1 MGKMTKNDDE
11 KILDEIRKREL
22 LLAEE
27 HKRIPKRKNTKGY
40 RAEITVKGEKIHVGF
55 FDTKEE
61 AIEAISEA
69 KRKYLDEI

>member
-1 MGKMTKNDDE
+1 MTKNDDE

-40 RAEITVKGEKIHVGF
+40 RAEITVKGKKIRVGF
-55 FDTKEE
+55 FDTKDE
-61 AIEAISEA
+61 AIEVIREV

>member
-1 MGKMTKNDDE
+1 MTKNDDE

-22 LLAEE
+22 LLSEE
-27 HKRIPKRKNTKGY
+27 HKRIPRRKNTKKY
-40 RAEITVKGEKIHVGF
+40 RAEITVKGKKIRVGF

-61 AIEAISEA
+61 AIEAIREA

>member
-1 MGKMTKNDDE
+1 MTKNDDE
-11 KILDEIRKREL
+11 KILDEIKNREL

-27 HKRIPKRKNTKGY
+27 HKRIPKRKNKEY
-40 RAEITVKGEKIHVGF
+40 KAEITVKGKKIHVGF

-61 AIEAISEA
+61 AIEAIKEA

>member
-1 MGKMTKNDDE
+1 MTKNDDE
-11 KILDEIRKREL
+11 EILDEIKNREL

-27 HKRIPKRKNTKGY
+27 HKRIPKRKNTKEY
-40 RAEITVKGEKIHVGF
+40 KAEITVKREKIHVGF

-61 AIEAISEA
+61 AIEAIKEA

>member
-1 MGKMTKNDDE
+1 MTKSDNE
-11 KILDEIRKREL
+11 KILDEIKKREL

-27 HKRIPKRKNTKGY
+27 HKRIPRRKNTKKY
-40 RAEITVKGEKIHVGF
+40 KAKITVKGDKIHVGF

-61 AIEAISEA
+61 AIEAIREA